1 MILHVIMVFPQGGYV
16 VVEGTLYTY
25 IYMEIFV
32 TEIEKNNN

>member
-16 VVEGTLYTY
+16 VVEGTLYMH
-25 IYMEIFV
+25 YMEIFV